1 MTFQWLEWAQKLQ
14 AIAQTGLTY
23 RNNPFDSDRYD
34 QILQI
39 AAEIMA
45 TGAQADPTHVLD
57 LFTQESGHATPKV
70 EVRGAVF
77 QDDKLLLV
85 QERDDGLWTLPGG
98 WVDVG
103 ESASRAIE
111 REIFEESGYKTQAT
125 KLLAVYDRS
134 HPRHGFPPVRHQVYK
149 LFFQCQLI
157 GGTATGSIETQAVD
171 FFAEAEIPELSPTR
185 VRRSQIDRLF
195 EYHRNPDLPT
205 EFD

>member
-1 MTFQWLEWAQKLQ
+1 MNFQWLEWAQKLQ

-23 RNNPFDSDRYD
+23 RNHPFDSDRYD

-45 TGAQADPTHVLD
+45 TGAKEDPTHVLN
-57 LFTQESGHATPKV
+57 LFRQESGHATPKV

-77 QDDKLLLV
+77 QDHKLLLV

-103 ESASRAIE
+103 ESPSRAVE
-111 REIFEESGYKTQAT
+111 REIFEESGYETEAI

-134 HPRHGFPPVRHQVYK
+134 HPRHGFPPAPHQVYK
-149 LFFQCQLI
+149 LFFQCNLI
-157 GGTATGSIETQAVD
+157 GGTATGSIETNAVE
-171 FFAEAEIPELSPTR
+171 FFAETEIPELSPTR
-185 VRRSQIDRLF
+185 VRRSHIDRLF

>member
-45 TGAQADPTHVLD
+45 TGANEDPTHVLD

-111 REIFEESGYKTQAT
+111 REIFEESGYETQAI

-134 HPRHGFPPVRHQVYK
+134 NPRHGFPPVRHQVYK
-149 LFFQCQLI
+149 LFFQCKLI
-157 GGTATGSIETQAVD
+157 GGTATGSIETKAVE
-171 FFAEAEIPELSPTR
+171 FFAESEIPELSSAR
-185 VRRSQIDRLF
+185 VGRSHIDRLF
-195 EYHRNPDLPT
+195 EYYRNPDLPT